1 MKKYYFLIIVA
12 LILGLVLTGCTL
24 LSNIGQVPTTEQS
37 GITYLTKGTEAV
49 PDEFPLYAGQDIP
62 VGTVY
67 VWNDGEELHVV
78 YNTTGGWEMT
88 ETHLAVAIELEV
100 IPQKNGNPI
109 PGKFSYQCCY
119 DENAA
124 QWVFQI
130 KEDGN
135 ADAGCDA
142 DDSPE
147 TCLTAIT
154 YTIPLDWV
162 PDTELFIAAHAV
174 VQKTTVITEAPY
186 YASVVV
192 DYSQGLTKG
201 GDSVRWQR
209 STPEQGL
216 KFETGQNEF
225 NFFGLGFGGWIIVE
239 FDCPIQNGEGDDI
252 RIIEDTWGSYPLETA
267 EVYASQDGTN
277 WTDLGE
283 ADNTVRHIID
293 IHTVTPFDL
302 GSLEWAKYIKI
313 VDTSDPSVHNNNADG
328 YDLNA
333 VESLQD
339 CVEIQE
345 ETAWAAGLDFPGKNW
360 ATYFTY
366 NTEGLPPTISSTD
379 LAGPYSKDEDGEF
392 SVKTVNPEYGFEY
405 PRVIFNYIIE
415 DITLLDITSFE
426 YFDGTTWGSMPM
438 FDDGLGNVT
447 GLFGPFPGCFLMEV
461 DYSEET
467 TFRINIGIVDTFP
480 VTITLIDCDSNV
492 VLATLSQD
500 VAVFPE
506 TPLAVGDSYGGG
518 IVAYI
523 LQPGESNG
531 VYNYDE
537 NVQHGL
543 IAYGGP
549 ERWR

>member
-1 MKKYYFLIIVA
+1 MKKLYYLIVLT
-12 LILGLVLTGCTL
+12 LILGLVLSGCL
-24 LSNIGQVPTTEQS
+24 LSNVGQVPTTEQS
-37 GITYLTKGTEAV
+37 GISYLTKHTVDDPYAT
-49 PDEFPLYAGQDIP
+49 DLLAGQTLD
-62 VGTVY
+62 VGDVL
-67 VWNDGEELHVV
+67 VWNDGDTLYVKYVIYEE
-78 YNTTGGWEMT
+78 GWCLT
-88 ETHLAVAIELEV
+88 ETHLAVVTDVNDFPTNKA
-100 IPQKNGNPI
+100 GNPKVGHF
-109 PGKFSYQCCY
+109 PYQCSY
-119 DENAA
+119 NGSE
-124 QWVFQI
+124 WVFQI

-267 EVYASQDGTN
+267 EVYASQDGTT
-277 WTDLGE
+277 WIFLGE
-283 ADNTVRHIID
+283 ADNTNPTG
-293 IHTVTPFDL
+293 IHTISEFDL
-302 GSLEWAKYIKI
+302 GILNWAKYIKI
-313 VDTSDPSVHNNNADG
+313 EDTCDPILHNNAADG

-360 ATYFTY
+360 ATF
-366 NTEGLPPTISSTD
+366 
-379 LAGPYSKDEDGEF
+379 
-392 SVKTVNPEYGFEY
+392 
-405 PRVIFNYIIE
+405 FNYYIQPPLTLSLYEKDPVTWIE
-415 DITLLDITSFE
+415 VPGGAWGELEYYPFGSTFDFVFNGHGLVSGWDYTLIYYPDPWP
-426 YFDGTTWGSMPM
+426 G
-438 FDDGLGNVT
+438 T
-447 GLFGPFPGCFLMEV
+447 GLICLGSGIADGSGDVSFAASVNTGDLPAIGDDNYPGGAKIWLV
-461 DYSEET
+461 LSD
-467 TFRINIGIVDTFP
+467 D
-480 VTITLIDCDSNV
+480 IDCGVSFKNV
-492 VLATLSQD
+492 WNPTEYLFEHNLITFNDTD
-500 VAVFPE
+500 V
-506 TPLAVGDSYGGG
+506 
-518 IVAYI
+518 
-523 LQPGESNG
+523 
-531 VYNYDE
+531 
-537 NVQHGL
+537 
-543 IAYGGP
+543 
-549 ERWR
+549 